1 MKTDCLKLALILCT
15 RYYIYRN
22 KITMST
28 EENKEEMENVERE
41 ESIEELFR
49 DLKAIMAKDDDA
61 LVSF

>member
-1 MKTDCLKLALILCT
+1 
-15 RYYIYRN
+15 
-22 KITMST
+22 MST